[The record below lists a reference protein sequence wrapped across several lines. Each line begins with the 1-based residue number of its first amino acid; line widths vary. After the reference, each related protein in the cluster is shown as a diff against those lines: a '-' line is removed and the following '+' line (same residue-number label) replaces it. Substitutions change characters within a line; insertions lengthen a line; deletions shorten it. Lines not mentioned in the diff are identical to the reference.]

1 MKRMKKALAVLLA
14 VGLLAEAFFTGVG
27 ISGVQAAEEKK
38 TDTTAPII
46 TSMKL
51 KSSSPIKRTGQVE
64 LEVAYKEEGT
74 GVNAISGIFY
84 DEETFSMVQI
94 NWEVGEEEKGRYVG
108 SGSVTIKSDKSEK
121 MDSGHYRCLL
131 IAISDF
137 NENAILYVEDESG
150 KNLLGYDAESE
161 DDEVINEIKNVS
173 FYVCNKHSYQNVMTK
188 ATTKKNG
195 SIKEQCQYCRHVK
208 SKETIYY
215 PKTIS
220 LSTTSYTY
228 DGKTKKPTITVKDSN
243 GKKISSS
250 NYTVTWSSGRKD
262 VGEYSAKIK
271 FKGNYTGTVTK
282 TFKILPKATS
292 LTKVTAGT
300 KSFTAKW
307 KKQSTQTS
315 GYQISYATNSAFTSA
330 KSKTFSGSST
340 LSGNVTKLSAK
351 KTYYVRVRT
360 YKTVKVN
367 GSTKK
372 IYSNW
377 STAKKVTTK

>member
-1 MKRMKKALAVLLA
+1 
-14 VGLLAEAFFTGVG
+14 
-27 ISGVQAAEEKK
+27 
-38 TDTTAPII
+38 
-46 TSMKL
+46 
-51 KSSSPIKRTGQVE
+51 
-64 LEVAYKEEGT
+64 
-74 GVNAISGIFY
+74 
-84 DEETFSMVQI
+84 
-94 NWEVGEEEKGRYVG
+94 
-108 SGSVTIKSDKSEK
+108 

-131 IAISDF
+131 IAIGDF
-137 NENAILYVEDESG
+137 NENAILYAEDENG
-150 KNLLGYDAESE
+150 KSLLGYDMESE
-161 DDEVINEIKNVS
+161 DDEAVNEIKNVS
-173 FYVCNKHSYQNVMTK
+173 FYVCNKHSYQNVITK
-188 ATTKKNG
+188 ATTKKND
-195 SIKEQCQYCRHVK
+195 SIKEQCKYCRHVK

-340 LSGNVTKLSAK
+340 LSGSVTKLSAK